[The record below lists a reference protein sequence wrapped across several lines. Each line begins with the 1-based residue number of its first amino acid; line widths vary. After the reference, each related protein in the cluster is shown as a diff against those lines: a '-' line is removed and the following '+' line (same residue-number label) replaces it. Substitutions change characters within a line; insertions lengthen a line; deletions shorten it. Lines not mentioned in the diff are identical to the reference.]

1 MIDAKFHPWLIEI
14 NTNPCLEL
22 NSPVLMDVIPKMV
35 ENALKIG
42 LDTIF
47 PPPQSFT

>member
-1 MIDAKFHPWLIEI
+1 MIDSDFHPWLIEI

-22 NSPVLMDVIPKMV
+22 SCPVLMDVIPDMV

-42 LDTIF
+42 VDSVL
-47 PPPQSFT
+47 PPPYSFS